1 MSLVDYG
8 AANSNAIRAIIAGAA
23 MLGAVAVAGGALA
36 QAIVVRSTGP
46 SAAQYPQGK
55 KLPANASVSLKPG
68 DKVTVIDKAGSRV
81 LSGPGNFTLNGAVER
96 GGGSVMANMM
106 VGGGSRARTG
116 AVRGAPVGLEA
127 PTAPDNIWA
136 IDVTKGGTYC
146 VADPAS
152 LVLWR
157 PNRADAITGKLGA
170 NGKTIPVSWK
180 AGSALKL
187 WPAADIPVVDG
198 QTYVFTGP
206 VTVNSTITLKK
217 LASVPTDQMQVATM
231 LAEHGCNAQLDVIAS
246 QATSAQ

>member
-1 MSLVDYG
+1 M
-8 AANSNAIRAIIAGAA
+8 IAGAA
-23 MLGAVAVAGGALA
+23 TFGSLALAGGAMA

-46 SAAQYPQGK
+46 SAAQYPQGR

-81 LSGPGNFTLNGAVER
+81 LSGPGNFTLNSAVER

-157 PNRADAITGKLGA
+157 PNRADAITGKLAA
-170 NGKTIPVSWK
+170 NGKTSPVAWK

-187 WPAADIPVVDG
+187 WPADVPVVDG
-198 QTYVFTGP
+198 MTYSFTGP
-206 VTVNSTITLKK
+206 VTVNSSITLKK
-217 LASVPTDQMQVATM
+217 LAEVPTDQMQVASM
-231 LAEHGCNAQLDVIAS
+231 LAEKGCNAQLDVIAS

>member
-1 MSLVDYG
+1 M
-8 AANSNAIRAIIAGAA
+8 
-23 MLGAVAVAGGALA
+23 
-36 QAIVVRSTGP
+36 
-46 SAAQYPQGK
+46 
-55 KLPANASVSLKPG
+55 
-68 DKVTVIDKAGSRV
+68 
-81 LSGPGNFTLNGAVER
+81 
-96 GGGSVMANMM
+96 
-106 VGGGSRARTG
+106 
-116 AVRGAPVGLEA
+116 RGAPAGLES

-146 VADPAS
+146 VADPAA

-170 NGKTIPVSWK
+170 NGKTIAVSWK

-187 WPAADIPVVDG
+187 WPNADIPVVDG

-206 VTVNSTITLKK
+206 VTVNSTITLKR
-217 LASVPTDQMQVATM
+217 LASVPADPMQVATM

>member
-1 MSLVDYG
+1 
-8 AANSNAIRAIIAGAA
+8 
-23 MLGAVAVAGGALA
+23 
-36 QAIVVRSTGP
+36 
-46 SAAQYPQGK
+46 
-55 KLPANASVSLKPG
+55 
-68 DKVTVIDKAGSRV
+68 
-81 LSGPGNFTLNGAVER
+81 
-96 GGGSVMANMM
+96 MANMM

-146 VADPAS
+146 VADPGS

-170 NGKTIPVSWK
+170 NGKTIAVSWK

-206 VTVNSTITLKK
+206 VTVNSTITLKR
-217 LASVPTDQMQVATM
+217 LASVPGDQMDVASM
-231 LAEHGCNAQLDVIAS
+231 LAEKGCNAQLDVIAS
-246 QATSAQ
+246 QVASAQ

>member
-1 MSLVDYG
+1 MSSVDLR
-8 AANSNAIRAIIAGAA
+8 AASSKMFRALTVSAA
-23 MLGAVAVAGGALA
+23 AFGSLAAAGGALA

-55 KLPANASVSLKPG
+55 KLAANASVSLKPG

-81 LSGPGNFTLNGAVER
+81 LSGPGNFTLNGAVQR

-116 AVRGAPVGLEA
+116 AVRGAPAGLES

-146 VADPAS
+146 VADPAA

-170 NGKTIPVSWK
+170 NGKTVPVSWK

-187 WPAADIPVVDG
+187 WPNADIPVVDG

-206 VTVNSTITLKK
+206 VTVNSTITLKR
-217 LASVPTDQMQVATM
+217 LASVPADPMQVATM

-246 QATSAQ
+246 QVTSAQ

>member
-1 MSLVDYG
+1 MSSASSKVF
-8 AANSNAIRAIIAGAA
+8 RAMVAGSVTIASLA
-23 MLGAVAVAGGALA
+23 LAGGALA

-46 SAAQYPQGK
+46 SATQYPQGK
-55 KLPANASVSLKPG
+55 KLPAGASVSLKPG
-68 DKVTVIDKAGSRV
+68 DRLTVIDRAGSRV
-81 LSGPGNFTLNGAVER
+81 LSGPGTFALDGTVNR
-96 GGGSVMANMM
+96 GTGSVMANMM

-116 AVRGAPVGLEA
+116 AVRGASVGLEA

-146 VADPAS
+146 VADPGS

-170 NGKTIPVSWK
+170 NGKTIAVSWK

-187 WPAADIPVVDG
+187 WPNADIPVVDG

-217 LASVPTDQMQVATM
+217 LAEVPADQMQVASM
-231 LAEHGCNAQLDVIAS
+231 LAERGCNAQLDVIAS
-246 QATSAQ
+246 QASSAQ